1 MYQVDGSIY
10 MGNFVFGKAEGK
22 GTFILADGSFYNGD
36 FVKNQ
41 AECQIGYFKSDDLT
55 YSGGFKNNTFDGK
68 GREKGKNHE
77 FDGTYQNGHK

>member
-36 FVKNQ
+36 FVKN
-41 AECQIGYFKSDDLT
+41 
-55 YSGGFKNNTFDGK
+55 
-68 GREKGKNHE
+68 
-77 FDGTYQNGHK
+77 